1 MSAIATDRIP
11 LPHFT
16 IREVAERIIM
26 RVVLELDKQFYV
38 DKLSHHI
45 EVFTKVWHITFGEL
59 CDNRFEKCLGV
70 KSIPSKPCHVVCTH
84 LIHNDDLY
92 GSMF

>member
-1 MSAIATDRIP
+1 MSAIAADRIP

-45 EVFTKVWHITFGEL
+45 EVFTKVWRITFGEL

-70 KSIPSKPCHVVCTH
+70 KSIPSKPCHAR
-84 LIHNDDLY
+84 LY
-92 GSMF
+92 TLDSQ